1 MKKLIK
7 YLSLMTMICCI
18 FVSSSL
24 CVLAKDSASPIEHKS
39 KITAIASTKEESRIY
54 NGDGDLLS
62 VDQSLQKASCTHI
75 PCNTVTDTVYQHR
88 HVGTLRCDVYT
99 AKATWCKCCNTI
111 LKFNSS
117 WKYSYTH
124 YNCNK

>member
-39 KITAIASTKEESRIY
+39 KITAIASTKKRAEYIMVMAIFFQLISHC
-54 NGDGDLLS
+54 
-62 VDQSLQKASCTHI
+62 K
-75 PCNTVTDTVYQHR
+75 R
-88 HVGTLRCDVYT
+88 HHVHTFPV
-99 AKATWCKCCNTI
+99 I
-111 LKFNSS
+111 L
-117 WKYSYTH
+117 
-124 YNCNK
+124 